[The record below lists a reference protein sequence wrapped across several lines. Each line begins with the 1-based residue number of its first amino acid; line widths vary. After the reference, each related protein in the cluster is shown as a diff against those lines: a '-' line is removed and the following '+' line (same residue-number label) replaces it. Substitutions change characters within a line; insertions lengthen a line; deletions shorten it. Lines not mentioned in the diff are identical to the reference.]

1 MRSARREKEIVFF
14 FLLAWFAGNL
24 FFLTRFPLVHSDESW
39 LAGLTRNM
47 MESGSMGVTE
57 PFFDLKPRYP
67 HAIKIL
73 FHLLQMPFLLAFGY
87 SAFSVRLLSLLFGAA
102 SLYLVFRISRE
113 MASFHISLA
122 VTVLVSLDGQFLTA
136 AHTARQEILL
146 FCALL
151 LLILVFL
158 KGKGEVTARRA
169 ALLACITG
177 LCVGLHPNSFLLAVG
192 CGAAMVFLMLSRRR
206 FVIKPLLV
214 YIGVTGAFA
223 ACFVGISFLFDSQFP
238 AHYSVYGDTE
248 FGLAVPFAEKFREF
262 LPYLQRLWLG
272 VSGTYVLPK
281 LQAHFLLFPA
291 LTVWAAIRAVRGK
304 DGKLLVSLGMILG
317 AVLGTV
323 LIGRYNQ
330 LSAALWMLP
339 CFLLLPPLLSRVP
352 LRKAALIAL
361 TAVFAVSS
369 ALSFAPAL
377 AYSYE
382 DYLLQ
387 ISAYA
392 APGEKTL
399 ANLNAGF
406 YFENGALLDIRNL
419 SYLKENDLSFADY
432 VKTRGIKV
440 ILWPEEMDFIYSRR
454 PDFNAVYGN
463 PRYVE
468 EVEEYL
474 KTDCTYLGEFE
485 NGGYAVR
492 IVQELGKPYK
502 VRAYRVNP

>member
-1 MRSARREKEIVFF
+1 MRSARREKVIVLF
-14 FLLAWFAGNL
+14 FLLAWFVGNL

-73 FHLLQMPFLLAFGY
+73 FHLLQMPFLLVFGY

-102 SLYLVFRISRE
+102 SLYLVFCISRE

-122 VTVLVSLDGQFLTA
+122 VTALVSLDGQFLTA

-146 FCALL
+146 LCALL
-151 LLILVFL
+151 LLILIFL
-158 KGKGEVTARRA
+158 KGRGEVTARRA
-169 ALLACITG
+169 VLLAVITG
-177 LCVGLHPNSFLLAVG
+177 LCVGLHPKSFLLALG
-192 CGAAMVFLMLSRRR
+192 CGAVMVLMMLAKRR
-206 FVIKPLLV
+206 FAVKPLLV
-214 YIGVTGAFA
+214 YIGVTAAFA
-223 ACFVGISFLFDSQFP
+223 ACFVGISFLFDSQFS
-238 AHYSVYGDTE
+238 AHYSAYGETE
-248 FGLAVPFAEKFREF
+248 FNLAVPLTEKFGEF
-262 LPYLQRLWLG
+262 LPYLQKLWLG

-281 LQAHFLLFPA
+281 LQAHFLLFPV
-291 LTVWAAIRAVRGK
+291 LMVWAGVRAMRGK
-304 DGKLLVSLGMILG
+304 DGKLLVILGMILG

-330 LSAALWMLP
+330 LSASLWMLP
-339 CFLLLPPLLSRVP
+339 CFLLLPPLLSRVT
-352 LRKAALIAL
+352 LRKAAMAAL

-382 DYLLQ
+382 GYLSQ
-387 ISAYA
+387 IAAYVSF
-392 APGEKTL
+392 GERTL

-406 YFENGALLDIRNL
+406 YFENDALLDIRNL
-419 SYLKENDLSFADY
+419 SYLKENNLSFADY
-432 VKTRGIKV
+432 VKTREIKV

-454 PDFNAVYGN
+454 PDFNVIYGN

-474 KTDCTYLGEFE
+474 KTNCMYLGEFE